1 MPDKT
6 TLGISAELCQYIEA
20 LVEEVVLED
29 KPFENHKKYLCRF
42 CEAEGIDFAS
52 LETNLTDLF
61 ESFEAQKT
69 HESKRNE
76 RMARILGKECFLSE
90 DKLEQLIT
98 YINKQRYERE
108 ARAAAEQRARKEAE
122 RETKKK
128 IEQQV
133 KSIISDTL
141 GVEESD
147 ITNSTD
153 ILWDLGPDS
162 LDLVEL
168 IMAFERV
175 YGVNITDDM
184 LNSITT
190 VGDIITLLVQKT
202 RK

>member
-6 TLGISAELCQYIEA
+6 AIGISSELRQYIEA
-20 LVEEVVLED
+20 LVEEVVLEG
-29 KPFENHKKYLCRF
+29 KPFEDHKKYLCRF

-61 ESFEAQKT
+61 ETFEAQKT
-69 HESKRNE
+69 HESKREE
-76 RMARILGKECFLSE
+76 RMARTLGKECFLSE
-90 DKLEQLIT
+90 DKLEQLISF
-98 YINKQRYERE
+98 INKQRC
-108 ARAAAEQRARKEAE
+108 E

-175 YGVNITDDM
+175 YGVSITDDM